1 MILVVILVILAVI
14 VLANVR
20 TVHQGHVQIVE
31 RLGKFHDAW
40 GAGLHVK
47 VPFIDAVR
55 KDVSL
60 KEQTYDFPESQMITK
75 DNIVIVVDSVVYSKV
90 FDAQKYYY
98 GIEDPVFGI
107 ENLTTTTLRSIVGS
121 KNFDE
126 LLNGRDAINAQLKQ
140 EIDSATD
147 PWGISITRVE
157 VKKLQASREVQ
168 ETMQKEMTAE
178 RNKRATILD
187 AEAHQKSIITA
198 AEGDKKAAILA
209 AEAQAEST
217 IKKAEA
223 DAEAIRKVAEA
234 RAYEAQIMA
243 DAIGSSSY
251 VTIKGYDALKEV
263 ADGNATKIYVPAD
276 LASNIVRAGVEGDSF
291 VEGFKSPAAKK
302 HVEKPRIDHCE
313 TKNAAHK
320 EDAAQIGDMI
330 DSKSGFTATSKK
342 SDKKNG
348 ELTDAIVEA
357 LGLN

>member
-1 MILVVILVILAVI
+1 
-14 VLANVR
+14 
-20 TVHQGHVQIVE
+20 
-31 RLGKFHDAW
+31 
-40 GAGLHVK
+40 
-47 VPFIDAVR
+47 
-55 KDVSL
+55 
-60 KEQTYDFPESQMITK
+60 
-75 DNIVIVVDSVVYSKV
+75 
-90 FDAQKYYY
+90 
-98 GIEDPVFGI
+98 
-107 ENLTTTTLRSIVGS
+107 
-121 KNFDE
+121 
-126 LLNGRDAINAQLKQ
+126 
-140 EIDSATD
+140 
-147 PWGISITRVE
+147 
-157 VKKLQASREVQ
+157 
-168 ETMQKEMTAE
+168 MQKEMTAE

-217 IKKAEA
+217 VKKAEA

-243 DAIGSSSY
+243 DAIGSGSY

-276 LASNIVRAGVEGDSF
+276 LASNIVKAGVEGDSF

-330 DSKSGFTATSKK
+330 DNKSGFTATSKK

>member
-1 MILVVILVILAVI
+1 MLLIVILIILAVI

-198 AEGDKKAAILA
+198 AEGDKKAAINEKYFYHTYGVA
-209 AEAQAEST
+209 VR
-217 IKKAEA
+217 
-223 DAEAIRKVAEA
+223 AIHNTQNTPCPRSSPLSSFLCEEPTGRSREA
-234 RAYEAQIMA
+234 RRGIIVA
-243 DAIGSSSY
+243 GY
-251 VTIKGYDALKEV
+251 V
-263 ADGNATKIYVPAD
+263 
-276 LASNIVRAGVEGDSF
+276 
-291 VEGFKSPAAKK
+291 
-302 HVEKPRIDHCE
+302 
-313 TKNAAHK
+313 
-320 EDAAQIGDMI
+320 
-330 DSKSGFTATSKK
+330 
-342 SDKKNG
+342 NG
-348 ELTDAIVEA
+348 
-357 LGLN
+357 

>member
-1 MILVVILVILAVI
+1 MLLIVILIILAVI

-198 AEGDKKAAILA
+198 AE
-209 AEAQAEST
+209 
-217 IKKAEA
+217 
-223 DAEAIRKVAEA
+223 AIRKVAEA